1 MLVLSIWFVPVIIFV
16 LFAFRQRSK
25 KMIEQDSARR
35 SLGIHKE
42 RLSDLAA
49 QFQAGELSEEEY
61 QSFKLEEEKALLADS
76 EREAHLGDNKT
87 QVSYVW
93 VGVVSLVA
101 MAIAYYTYGAIGAY
115 DAVQVREQ
123 FRALSQ
129 SQEFDAEQVNETL
142 TSYEDLLEK
151 NPEDIEGWF
160 RLARMQIDME
170 SFDSAIASF
179 NHVLTELRRVEHR
192 AEDEATVLSYIGQ
205 AHTALGDLESALVAY
220 EESLGLTQND
230 AALGMAGRLSYELGD
245 FQKAIDYWTRLKLRN
260 PEADSAV
267 MDDFIERAKTELAA
281 LGIDYEAAQPTRIV
295 VNIDLPAAWEG
306 LEDSA
311 ALFVY
316 ARPVGQRMPLAVK
329 RIPIS
334 AQNMTVLLSDEDAMG
349 PMGGISGQDV
359 VEVTARI
366 SLTGIA
372 NTQPG
377 DWGGNTEIVELVDK
391 ETFID
396 ILIEQP

>member
-1 MLVLSIWFVPVIIFV
+1 MLVLSIWLVPVIIFI

-35 SLGIHKE
+35 SVVIHKE
-42 RLSDLAA
+42 RLADLAA
-49 QFQAGELSEEEY
+49 QFEAGEISEEEY

-76 EREAHLGDNKT
+76 DREAHLGEHKT
-87 QVSYVW
+87 QVGYVW
-93 VGVVSLVA
+93 VGAVSIIT
-101 MAIAYYTYGAIGAY
+101 MAIAYYVYGAIGAY
-115 DAVQVREQ
+115 EAVQVREQ
-123 FRALSQ
+123 FRALGQ
-129 SQEFDAEQVNETL
+129 TENVDAEQVRSAL
-142 TSYEDLLEK
+142 TSYENLLEK

-160 RLARMQIDME
+160 RLSRMQLDLE
-170 SFDSAIASF
+170 SYEDAISSF
-179 NHVLTELRRVEHR
+179 EHVLVEIRRVEHR
-192 AEDEATVLSYIGQ
+192 AEDEATILSYIGQ
-205 AHTALGDLESALVAY
+205 AQTALGNLEPALLAY
-220 EESLGLTQND
+220 EESLGLTQNN
-230 AALGMAGRLSYELGD
+230 AALGMAGRLSFELGD

-260 PEADSAV
+260 PQAESAV
-267 MDDFIERAKTELAA
+267 MDEFIERAKTELAA
-281 LGIDYEAAQPTRIV
+281 LGIDYEAQQPTRIV
-295 VNIDLPAAWEG
+295 VNIELPAAWEG

-329 RIPIS
+329 RMPIS
-334 AQNMTVLLSDEDAMG
+334 DRNMTVLLSDSDAMG

-377 DWGGNTEIVELVDK
+377 DWGGNTQTIELVNK
-391 ETFID
+391 ESFVD